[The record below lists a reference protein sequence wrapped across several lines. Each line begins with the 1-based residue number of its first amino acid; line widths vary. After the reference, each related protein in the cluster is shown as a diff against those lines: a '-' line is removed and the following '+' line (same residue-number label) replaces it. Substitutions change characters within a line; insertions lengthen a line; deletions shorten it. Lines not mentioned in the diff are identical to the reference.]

1 MSIDLTKLEYLTV
14 DQIDDIQFD
23 TGIFVKDFDIDD
35 FRESILEGQVSRVTK
50 DSFGINVQ
58 RDTVNVLSDLNGVHF
73 DYLEGLVTTKITA
86 SVTFTLA
93 SMSKEDLAMALG
105 GATIDGDT
113 ITVKYALDAADFQN
127 VALIL
132 PILDGGYVVAELPKA
147 LSTGGL
153 SISTSKASVG
163 GLSCTMTGFKSLAD
177 NTIEPIILYRIAASG
192 ALDEITVASAAG
204 TAVGDTKLTLSG
216 YTPAS
221 GESYVYKVGTT
232 TAAPTIAYHAMPDY
246 TWTAWDGTSDI
257 TAQTGKKIAVASVN
271 QNGAVAYGSATVTAK
286 S

>member
-35 FRESILEGQVSRVTK
+35 FRESIMEGQVSRVTK
-50 DSFGINVQ
+50 DSFSISVQ

-73 DYLEGLVTTKITA
+73 DYLEGIVTTKITA
-86 SVTFTLA
+86 SVSFTLA

-113 ITVKYALDAADFQN
+113 ITIKYALDAADFQN

-132 PILDGGYVVAELPKA
+132 PILDGGFVVAELPKA

-153 SISTSKASVG
+153 SISTSKAAVG

-177 NTIEPIILYRIAASG
+177 NTIEPIILYRITPEGSLG
-192 ALDEITVASAAG
+192 EITVASAAG

-246 TWTAWDGTSDI
+246 TWTPWDGTSDI
-257 TAQTGKKIAVASVN
+257 TAQTNKKIAVVSVN

>member
-50 DSFGINVQ
+50 DSFGITVQ

-177 NTIEPIILYRIAASG
+177 NTIEPIILYRITPEGSLG
-192 ALDEITVASAAG
+192 EITVASAAG

-232 TAAPTIAYHAMPDY
+232 TTAPTIAYHAMPDY

-257 TAQTGKKIAVASVN
+257 TAQTGKKIAVASVSS
-271 QNGAVAYGSATVTAK
+271 NGAVAYGSATVTAK

>member
-1 MSIDLTKLEYLTV
+1 MSIDLTKLEYLTA
-14 DQIDDIQFD
+14 DQIDDVQFD
-23 TGIFVKDFDIDD
+23 TGIFVKDFDIEA
-35 FRESILEGQVSRVTK
+35 FRESIMEGQVSRVTK
-50 DSFGINVQ
+50 DSFSISVQ

-73 DYLEGLVTTKITA
+73 DYLEGIVTTKITA
-86 SVTFTLA
+86 SVSFTLA

-132 PILDGGYVVAELPKA
+132 PILDGGFVVAELPKA

-153 SISTSKASVG
+153 SISTSKAAVG

-177 NTIEPIILYRIAASG
+177 NTIEPIVLYRITPAGSLG
-192 ALDEITVASAAG
+192 EITVASAAG
-204 TAVGDTKLTLSG
+204 TASGTTKLTLSG
-216 YTPAS
+216 YTPAQ

-232 TAAPTIAYHAMPDY
+232 TTAPTIAYHAMPDY

-257 TAQTGKKIAVASVN
+257 TAQTGKKIAVASVSS
-271 QNGAVAYGSATVTAK
+271 NGAVAYGSATVTAK
-286 S
+286 N